1 MSAMSKGN
9 GSRVRRT
16 KPAPRT
22 ISNRSVV
29 SSGEVSGRI
38 SDFALASDS
47 VSAVTIIRDTT
58 VVTCSNHL
66 EISSDKP
73 YLNPS
78 ITLPDSFS
86 SYSSRPFVPSV
97 PSSHLFNATSKS
109 FNSPNII
116 PLSDDRSL
124 ITTRQMPQAFLFRR
138 AGNED
143 EDEDEDEGNEHDL
156 EGIRA
161 LLCTNPT
168 LDKNAEDNSLP
179 FVLYSCESPFLNSRW
194 AIARVFEPLKIVH
207 TMRERLVALF
217 SSDNTRTR
225 TILIANV
232 MDAFARNLVIDGARK
247 FIVDHLVSD
256 GQQRGYTFMATLPM
270 SCSLESDRHNAIPHG
285 PGTQVFSLQIFTQ
298 PLVACLQ
305 SLDYAAPVFRYGCPE
320 LPGQPVNI
328 ANIML
333 ESNISL
339 QFFVNL
345 DVLQSVTTGNPTYF
359 KYEVPFSLELCER
372 LYQQNN
378 HGSQWHLG
386 FPGPFALLFAW
397 INSLSEIPETA
408 HNSSLVTWVE
418 TNLPQIKL
426 SAAESGDPLLRLART
441 LVQECWSANDPRVIQ
456 AQKGFMRLFR
466 GMKPGRYPDAH
477 LSPPVVI
484 AGVATTEERD
494 RETLRRRILGVQEFA
509 KKGTVGSDFMLELED
524 IWNHRKIA
532 EQSEIRDTAL
542 VGQHQ
547 PAGTCSNFTV
557 RSSNNTR
564 DNRVYQYLY
573 AGLAPTPGDRKL
585 NLAALNST
593 RFRSQVARVKRVY
606 SCSLTELAAIQ
617 VCRRLKGCG
626 VFSRSAEN
634 FTNANP
640 LNKA

>member
-1 MSAMSKGN
+1 MS
-9 GSRVRRT
+9 
-16 KPAPRT
+16 
-22 ISNRSVV
+22 
-29 SSGEVSGRI
+29 
-38 SDFALASDS
+38 
-47 VSAVTIIRDTT
+47 
-58 VVTCSNHL
+58 
-66 EISSDKP
+66 
-73 YLNPS
+73 
-78 ITLPDSFS
+78 
-86 SYSSRPFVPSV
+86 
-97 PSSHLFNATSKS
+97 
-109 FNSPNII
+109 
-116 PLSDDRSL
+116 
-124 ITTRQMPQAFLFRR
+124 QAFLFRR

-179 FVLYSCESPFLNSRW
+179 FVLYSYSRW

-207 TMRERLVALF
+207 TMRERLVTLF

-256 GQQRGYTFMATLPM
+256 GQQRGYTFMTTLPM
-270 SCSLESDRHNAIPHG
+270 SCSLESDRYNAIR
-285 PGTQVFSLQIFTQ
+285 TLDYMMEVFSLQIFTQ

-397 INSLSEIPETA
+397 INSLSEIPGAA

-418 TNLPQIKL
+418 TNLPQIKV
-426 SAAESGDPLLRLART
+426 SVAESGDPLLRLART
-441 LVQECWSANDPRVIQ
+441 LVQECWRYAVLIYLYMVLCQASANDPRVIQ

-466 GMKPGRYPDAH
+466 GMKPGRHPDSH

-484 AGVATTEERD
+484 AGVATIEEGD
-494 RETLRRRILGVQEFA
+494 RETLRRRILGVQEFS
-509 KKGTVGSDFMLELED
+509 KKGTVGNDFMLELED
-524 IWNHRKIA
+524 IWTR
-532 EQSEIRDTAL
+532 
-542 VGQHQ
+542 
-547 PAGTCSNFTV
+547 
-557 RSSNNTR
+557 TR
-564 DNRVYQYLY
+564 DEGRPAVWSDLRI
-573 AGLAPTPGDRKL
+573 A
-585 NLAALNST
+585 S
-593 RFRSQVARVKRVY
+593 FRITGR
-606 SCSLTELAAIQ
+606 
-617 VCRRLKGCG
+617 
-626 VFSRSAEN
+626 
-634 FTNANP
+634 
-640 LNKA
+640 